1 MKGVTVISMIL
12 TNILSLATITPV
24 SGPADTITYPVVSAH
39 RGGMTLYPENTLTAF
54 KQVRDNR
61 PDQPIE
67 FDVRGLKDGTAVIHH
82 DATID
87 RTATTTG
94 ALADLTKAQW
104 ANVRINNP
112 SGSSVPATT
121 LDEVLAEF
129 GGTNS
134 VLVPELKDS
143 SIADTFIEKLWPYRE
158 QVVAQA
164 FGTADAARLVKSG
177 FKTLQLLKTPGPI
190 VDGVYAVGINHTTIT
205 QGFIDDAHTQGATVW
220 AWTVDTQTRIDE
232 LMVMEVDSVMTN
244 NPNLTAGVRA
254 G

>member
-1 MKGVTVISMIL
+1 MRGVTVISMIL

-24 SGPADTITYPVVSAH
+24 MGPADTMGFPVVSAH

-54 KQVRDNR
+54 KQVRDNH
-61 PDQPIE
+61 PGQPIE

-82 DATID
+82 DTTID

-94 ALADLTKAQW
+94 KLADLTKTQW

-112 SGSSVPATT
+112 AGGTVPATT
-121 LDEVLAEF
+121 LDEVLEEF

-143 SIADTFIEKLWPYRE
+143 RIADTFIEKLWPYRE
-158 QVVAQA
+158 QVIAQA

-177 FKTLQLLKTPGPI
+177 FKTLQLLKAPGPI
-190 VDGVYAVGINHTTIT
+190 VSGVYAVGINHTTIT
-205 QGFIDDAHTQGATVW
+205 QDFIDDAHNQGATVW
-220 AWTVDTQTRIDE
+220 AWTVNTQARIDE
-232 LMVMEVDSVMTN
+232 LVGMGVDAIITNDPRLEVT
-244 NPNLTAGVRA
+244 
-254 G
+254 